1 MGKQYNIKWSEADEK
16 ELKRVVRNYNDK
28 INRLAKKNPKM
39 KNALPDK
46 LYSRDVAELKNSIVT
61 RTDFKRELK
70 ALKRFSD
77 RGSEDMFIILDS
89 GKTIKKEVY
98 DNNPDKYQSTYKTYL
113 TRWEKN
119 EINRRVP
126 IINKKRAI
134 EKEKIEKIE
143 ETIAGKKTGY
153 KKGEVGMGS
162 NLVNALLPIKGITPG
177 MQNREVKS
185 KTRNLRRQS
194 QAGYFDKKN
203 GILRENYIN
212 SLKQYY
218 GSKSDSLVE
227 HIEELSDEEFLDVF
241 YKERYASMEYASP
254 RGANKHIESENLTM
268 LKTAWLGKPN

>member
-1 MGKQYNIKWSEADEK
+1 MGRQYNIKWSEADEK
-16 ELKRVVRNYNDK
+16 ELKRVVRNYNAK
-28 INRLAKKNPKM
+28 INRLAKKNPEFKSS
-39 KNALPDK
+39 LPEK
-46 LYSRDVAELKNSIVT
+46 LDSEYVKKLKNMIVT
-61 RTDFKRELK
+61 RQDFNREINS
-70 ALKRFSD
+70 LKRFSNK
-77 RGSEDMFIILDS
+77 GSEDMFVILDS
-89 GKTIKKEVY
+89 GETIKKDIY
-98 DNNPDKYQSTYKTYL
+98 DSNPEKYQSTYQTKI

-153 KKGEVGMGS
+153 KKGEVGMDS
-162 NLVNALLPIKGITPG
+162 NLVNALLPINGITPG

-194 QAGYFDKKN
+194 QVGYFDKKN